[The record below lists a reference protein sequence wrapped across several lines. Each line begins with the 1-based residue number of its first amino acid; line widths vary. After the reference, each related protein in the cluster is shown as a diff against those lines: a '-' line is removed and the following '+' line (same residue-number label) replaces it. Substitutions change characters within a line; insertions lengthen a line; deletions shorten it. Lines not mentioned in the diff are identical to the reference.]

1 MPFNPYTQQMQDA
14 PLNAFQA
21 PLSAN
26 TMQLQAAPTGGL
38 YGPLNQAVLGYYQAQ
53 REQNA
58 AEQASVEHNAMIQAK
73 MDELAY
79 QHGRDTKG
87 DARQTKIDEFAIK
100 KQSAE
105 EKASVERNVRIQAE
119 HNAMIKARTD
129 KLTYQHGRDA
139 KGDAR
144 IQAEHNAMVKAK
156 MDELAYQHGRDA
168 KGDARQVKIDE
179 LAVKKQNALD
189 KVAIAKA
196 TKEQHQIASTAKVI
210 RATGKAKGLDFSMYA
225 DDELV
230 QANKDKTLDGLYRA
244 SEPKVVK
251 PVSVIGMA
259 NESESALVHK
269 MIMSQLGTE
278 EGDVNTGELEANVAS
293 MAGVLQAQHAKQ
305 GKMISYMD
313 AVNVVI
319 GKLAPKLVTTGTDDY
334 IPFNE
339 NTSVQFNE

>member
-38 YGPLNQAVLGYYQAQ
+38 YDPLNQAVLGHYQAQ

-87 DARQTKIDEFAIK
+87 DVRQAKIDKLAI
-100 KQSAE
+100 
-105 EKASVERNVRIQAE
+105 
-119 HNAMIKARTD
+119 
-129 KLTYQHGRDA
+129 
-139 KGDAR
+139 
-144 IQAEHNAMVKAK
+144 
-156 MDELAYQHGRDA
+156 
-168 KGDARQVKIDE
+168 
-179 LAVKKQNALD
+179 KKQNALD

-196 TKEQHQIASTAKVI
+196 TKEQHQTASTAKVI
-210 RATGKAKGLDFSMYA
+210 RATGKAKGLDFSMYT
-225 DDELV
+225 DNELV

-278 EGDVNTGELEANVAS
+278 EGDVNTGKLEASVSS

-313 AVNVVI
+313 AVNAVI

>member
-1 MPFNPYTQQMQDA
+1 MQDA

-38 YGPLNQAVLGYYQAQ
+38 YDPLNQAVLGHYQAQ

-58 AEQASVEHNAMIQAK
+58 AEQASVERNAMIQAK
-73 MDELAY
+73 MDELTY
-79 QHGRDTKG
+79 QHGRDTKS
-87 DARQTKIDEFAIK
+87 DARQ
-100 KQSAE
+100 
-105 EKASVERNVRIQAE
+105 
-119 HNAMIKARTD
+119 
-129 KLTYQHGRDA
+129 A
-139 KGDAR
+139 K
-144 IQAEHNAMVKAK
+144 
-156 MDELAYQHGRDA
+156 
-168 KGDARQVKIDE
+168 
-179 LAVKKQNALD
+179 LD
-189 KVAIAKA
+189 KVATAKA
-196 TKEQHQIASTAKVI
+196 AKKQRQLASTAKVI
-210 RATGKAKGLDFSMYA
+210 RATGKAKGLDLSMYA

-230 QANKDKTLDGLYRA
+230 QANKDKTLADLYRA

-269 MIMSQLGTE
+269 MIMSQLGTK
-278 EGDVNTGELEANVAS
+278 EGDVNTGKLEASVSS

-313 AVNVVI
+313 AVNAVI
-319 GKLAPKLVTTGTDDY
+319 GKLAPKLVTTGADDY

-339 NTSVQFNE
+339 NTTVQFNE